1 MKKLFVL
8 FAVIAVATSAHA
20 QQPVYTDSSL
30 SKMSKMDLTEI
41 YLGQVEK
48 LATAIPYAPFT
59 LHRDSVDRANIDMPN
74 SRYLNRKRTKVER
87 TSTKYSDIIK
97 DRMYEVVPYS
107 DKKDIIA
114 AILFI
119 QRINGSLK

>member
-59 LHRDSVDRANIDMPN
+59 LHRDTTANQQLDLPN
-74 SRYLNRKRTKVER
+74 SRYLNRKRGKVEK
-87 TSTKYSDIIK
+87 TSDRYSLIVK
-97 DRMYEVVPYS
+97 DRMYEIVRDCTV
-107 DKKDIIA
+107 
-114 AILFI
+114 
-119 QRINGSLK
+119 Q